1 MAVLSKVLTKT
12 DVEKRLSVRTVN
24 KKCFLDFGNK
34 HKVEFKVED
43 KNGDVWPFVCSTRE
57 GQDYPKPVLSKGWLR
72 FVRRWKLA
80 IGDRVVLHEIQGKA
94 GTGLYRIEVIKR
106 AKQSPGVLSPSI
118 LNHDGDRSMGNIGK
132 EPTGTTHS
140 TDQAM
145 AYNQTDGLRDQTV
158 STVTSHSTDQAMA
171 CKQTEGLRDQPVSA
185 VTFHSTDQPMAYNQ
199 TERLNDLPVTD
210 RSLRSFPPLS
220 DEHMVDFAVRD
231 EESGRVWKFRIYTRK
246 KKNNSK
252 YLKPVLIKGW
262 REFVCSKQL
271 RVGDRVA
278 FYSAEEQAGAVKY
291 RVKVERPLKIF
302 GALVFPS

>member
-12 DVEKRLSVRTVN
+12 DVQKRLSVRTVN

-43 KNGDVWPFVCSTRE
+43 KNGDVWPFVCSTRK

-145 AYNQTDGLRDQTV
+145 AYNQTDGPRDQTV

-171 CKQTEGLRDQPVSA
+171 YKQTEGLRDQPVSA
-185 VTFHSTDQPMAYNQ
+185 VTFHSTDQAMAYNQ

-210 RSLRSFPPLS
+210 RVGST
-220 DEHMVDFAVRD
+220 MVEF
-231 EESGRVWKFRIYTRK
+231 IC
-246 KKNNSK
+246 
-252 YLKPVLIKGW
+252 LKPRVQVKEPKFIDFFELESQDRKGKDMVESPSTSLTT
-262 REFVCSKQL
+262 RFFEFL
-271 RVGDRVA
+271 
-278 FYSAEEQAGAVKY
+278 
-291 RVKVERPLKIF
+291 
-302 GALVFPS
+302 